1 MRIFLTFILLFVAF
15 IFPSRASASILLDQ
29 NPQVYNANGY
39 SSSPGLDVY
48 LSYADFASTTISG
61 VVTRQADGSGY
72 SGLYGLY
79 PCYYYP
85 SYGLECSYGQN
96 LISSIVYGNS
106 DAVDPPGVFVNYT
119 FSSPYTVPVSQT
131 KYYNGNFYNASALV
145 FRFQPNGNYI
155 RMYGESGTPC
165 GSPPLTGAACMDGL
179 KPFFRV
185 YDQDGFTTTGHISTS
200 TTLYAGYSYVISD
213 ILTIDSGSTLTI
225 EPGANVFFDTA
236 TSSGIVVNG
245 NLIAEGTPDNITV
258 FKPATSSPQKGDWLG
273 IKVSS
278 GGYAS
283 LKYVDAQYGGRNE
296 MGFGAII
303 KNEGGLVEI
312 STSTIGNSLNY
323 GISNNS
329 GTTTV
334 DYSDI
339 GVNLE
344 GIHMGGGY
352 VSAYRFNSIHN
363 NLYYGINNTTSSS
376 ISAEYNFWGNS
387 TGPYHSTNTSGA
399 GDTVSDYVNFS
410 YWLSGTHYVLASG
423 DNSVQSGRIDVDLGI
438 STYALEFDEAA
449 ENWNTLGSI
458 AIASTTSTSDAEIM
472 VYDID
477 RSDVV
482 FVGQH
487 QHNPFFPVNKDKLF
501 INKYFM
507 SNLSHDGKVGVIMH
521 ELGHA
526 LGLAHSLVGNVMERV
541 ANSQTTFGTQDLYDY
556 YYQWP

>member
-1 MRIFLTFILLFVAF
+1 MRIFLTFILLFAAF
-15 IFPSRASASILLDQ
+15 ILPSRASASILLDQ
-29 NPQVYNANGY
+29 NPQAYNANGY

-79 PCYYYP
+79 PCYYYS

-131 KYYNGNFYNASALV
+131 KYFNGNFYNASALV
-145 FRFQPNGNYI
+145 FRFQPNGSYI

-165 GSPPLTGAACMDGL
+165 GSPPVSGAACVDGF

-225 EPGANVFFDTA
+225 EPGAGVFFDTA

-245 NLIAEGTPDNITV
+245 NLIAEGTSDNITV

-312 STSTIGNSLNY
+312 SSSTIGNSLNY

-339 GVNLE
+339 GANLE
-344 GIHMGGGY
+344 GIHTSGGY

-363 NLYYGINNTTSSS
+363 NVNYGINNTTSSS
-376 ISAEYNFWGNS
+376 VSAQYNFWGNS

-399 GDTVSDYVNFS
+399 GDTVSDYVDFS
-410 YWLSGTHYVLASG
+410 NWLSGTHYVIPS
-423 DNSVQSGRIDVDLGI
+423 NSSVQDNRIDFNLGT
-438 STYALEFDEAA
+438 STYGIEMDEAA
-449 ENWNTLGSI
+449 GNWNSLGSVT
-458 AIASTTSTSDAEIM
+458 IASTTSVPDTELI
-472 VYDID
+472 VYDFS

-487 QHNPFFPVNKDKLF
+487 AHSSFFPVTRDTLI
-501 INKYFM
+501 INNYFM
-507 SNLSHDGKVGVIMH
+507 GSLSHDGKVHVLMH

-526 LGLAHSLVGNVMERV
+526 LGLGHSLVGNIMERT
-541 ANSQTTFGTQDLYDY
+541 ANNQTAFGAQDLYDY
-556 YYQWP
+556 YYLWP